1 MKYSDTINFVNRDDK
16 KLLGGIQM
24 NTKTFEQFDVMTDA
38 ELSTV
43 GGGGKGYCKP
53 VYYAANGYSCRY
65 SSGEWGYVVTKG
77 TFQATTDVIAT
88 GWVSSLGGAYGYATS
103 WGRRL

>member
-1 MKYSDTINFVNRDDK
+1 MVNRDDK

-24 NTKTFEQFDVMTDA
+24 NTKTFEQFDVMTDEA
-38 ELSTV
+38 LSKV
-43 GGGGKGYCKP
+43 EGGGKGYCKP

-103 WGRRL
+103 WGRRP

>member
-1 MKYSDTINFVNRDDK
+1 
-16 KLLGGIQM
+16 M
-24 NTKTFEQFDVMTDA
+24 NTKTFEQFDVMTDEA
-38 ELSTV
+38 LSTV
-43 GGGGKGYCKP
+43 EGGGKGYCKP